1 VSANST
7 TFAGC
12 ISENNIIPGGCQIS
26 AAAAPARSD
35 AGEYPGFDNKKA
47 FCYGNGNSFSRE
59 VAMSIKITRPA
70 KAAMGALLILGLL
83 GLFWQSGCRMQSRE
97 IKKTTGK
104 LDQIKAAGRIVVG
117 TSADYPPYEFHLL
130 PELEG
135 EMVGID
141 IDIAEAIAADL
152 NVRLEIKDIVF
163 SKLFDELG
171 AGHIDLALAG
181 LSPTENRKLIA
192 DFSIPYYQAIQNMLI
207 RASDKDKIK
216 LLEDLRGK
224 VVGTQRGS
232 IQEDMARNLVTGATF
247 YLNEDIA
254 ELIKALRQGKVDAV
268 ILEKPVADAY
278 SVRSKDL
285 LNLECDTDRI
295 PLGSAVAV
303 RKGDSELL
311 ARVNSILE
319 KLIQENKIT
328 ESIQAAKVFADK
340 L

>member
-1 VSANST
+1 MSDKFVR
-7 TFAGC
+7 
-12 ISENNIIPGGCQIS
+12 
-26 AAAAPARSD
+26 PAR
-35 AGEYPGFDNKKA
+35 
-47 FCYGNGNSFSRE
+47 
-59 VAMSIKITRPA
+59 
-70 KAAMGALLILGLL
+70 AAMGSLLVLGLL
-83 GLFWQSGCRMQSRE
+83 GLFWQSGCRMQTKE
-97 IKKTTGK
+97 IKKETGK
-104 LDQIKAAGRIVVG
+104 LDRIKAAGRIVIG

-135 EMVGID
+135 EMVGLD
-141 IDIAEAIAADL
+141 VDIAEAIAADL

-207 RASDKDKIK
+207 RSGDKDKIQ

-224 VVGTQRGS
+224 VVGAQRGS
-232 IQEDMARNLVTGATF
+232 IQEDMARNMITGATF
-247 YLNEDIA
+247 FLDASIPD
-254 ELIKALRQGKVDAV
+254 LISALRQGKVDAV
-268 ILEKPVADAY
+268 ILEKPVADTY
-278 SVRSKDL
+278 SFRSKDL

-303 RKGDSELL
+303 RKGDADLL
-311 ARVNSILE
+311 ARVNGILE
-319 KLIQENKIT
+319 RLIRENKIT
-328 ESIQAAKVFADK
+328 ESIQAAKVFSDK